1 MIVVP
6 ERFLVTSQ
14 IDNSRLRHTI
24 NAALTALNRGRIETA
39 QRILAQESERV
50 RKVEASTHPQEDAR

>member
-6 ERFLVTSQ
+6 ERLLVASQ

-24 NAALTALNRGRIETA
+24 NAALMALNRGRIEAA

-50 RKVEASTHPQEDAR
+50 RKAETSTHAQEDAR